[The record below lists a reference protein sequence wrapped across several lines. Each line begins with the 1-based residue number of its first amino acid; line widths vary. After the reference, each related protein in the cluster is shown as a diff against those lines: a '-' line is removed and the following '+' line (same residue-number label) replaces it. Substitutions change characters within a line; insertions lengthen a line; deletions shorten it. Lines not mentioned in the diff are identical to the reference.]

1 MKLIDADALHDCM
14 SDNFRGV
21 ELITLKD
28 ALEMI
33 ELAPTIDVM
42 EVGE

>member
-14 SDNFRGV
+14 SDNFCGM
-21 ELITLKD
+21 ELVTLRD
-28 ALEMI
+28 VLEMI